1 VSLAVK
7 TVVDAWRPSEA
18 RVGHIKLVTEIPGPK
33 SREVL
38 ANHERYV
45 PRALALGFPAA
56 IREANGALL
65 TDVDGNRFVDLA
77 GGVGTLN
84 VGHSD
89 PDVVGAAREQLERFV
104 HTDYTVAPYA
114 LYGELAGRLA
124 GSVPGGEKAAF
135 FNSGSEAVENAIKMS
150 RVYTGRKAIV
160 TFEGGFH
167 GRTWLALALTS
178 KTTPYK
184 QGLLPL
190 AGEVYRV
197 PYAYPYR
204 PPVEPREGETF
215 GEACAGLLEK
225 TFSSYIA
232 AEDVAALIVEP
243 VLGEGGFVV
252 PPNDYLP
259 ALKERCEEHGIVFIA
274 DEVQAGFGRT
284 GKMFGVE
291 HSGVEPDLVILAKSL
306 AAGLPLS
313 AVVGRAEVMDAPQ
326 EGALGGTYP
335 GNPVA
340 LASAMAVLDR
350 FEDGHLLQRSREV
363 GEKIRER
370 FSALAERV
378 DLIGEVRGLGAMIAV
393 EFVKDRDTKEPAKGE
408 VGEILKLAAERG
420 VLVLS
425 AGVAGNC
432 LRFLAPLVIT
442 DEQLEEA
449 LDVLERCTEEVAA
462 TRETSTPGALANP
475 T

>member
-1 VSLAVK
+1 M
-7 TVVDAWRPSEA
+7 
-18 RVGHIKLVTEIPGPK
+18 GHIKLVTEVPGPK

-38 ANHERYV
+38 ARHDRFV
-45 PRALALGFPAA
+45 ARGLALGFPAA
-56 IREANGALL
+56 ISEARGALL
-65 TDVDGNRFVDLA
+65 TDVDGNRFIDLA
-77 GGVGTLN
+77 GGVGVLN

-89 PDVVGAAREQLERFV
+89 PEVIGAAREQLERFV

-114 LYGELAGRLA
+114 IYGELAERLA
-124 GSVPGGEKAAF
+124 GLVPGGEKAAF
-135 FNSGSEAVENAIKMS
+135 FNSGAEAVENAIKIA
-150 RVYTGRKAIV
+150 RAYTGRKAVIS
-160 TFEGGFH
+160 FEGGFH
-167 GRTWLALALTS
+167 GRTWMALALTS

-184 QGLLPL
+184 QGFLPL

-204 PPVEPREGETF
+204 PPVEPEEGQTF
-215 GEACAGLLEK
+215 GEACAGLLDSV
-225 TFSSYIA
+225 FSSHVA
-232 AEDVAALIVEP
+232 ADDVAALIVEP

-252 PPNDYLP
+252 PPDDYLP
-259 ALKERCEEHGIVFIA
+259 ALKQRCEERGIVFIA

-284 GKMFGVE
+284 GKMFAVE

-306 AAGLPLS
+306 AAGFPLS
-313 AVVGRAEVMDAPQ
+313 AVVGRAEVMDAPR

-350 FEDGHLLQRSREV
+350 LEDGVLLRRSREV
-363 GEKIRER
+363 GEKIQTR
-370 FSALAERV
+370 FSSLADRV
-378 DLIGEVRGLGAMIAV
+378 DLIGDVRGLGAMVAV
-393 EFVKDRDTKEPAKGE
+393 EFVRDRESKEPAKGE

-425 AGVAGNC
+425 AGVEANC

-449 LDVLERCTEEVAA
+449 LDVLEGCVEEVAA
-462 TRETSTPGALANP
+462 TRETAPAGALADP

>member
-1 VSLAVK
+1 
-7 TVVDAWRPSEA
+7 
-18 RVGHIKLVTEIPGPK
+18 
-33 SREVL
+33 
-38 ANHERYV
+38 
-45 PRALALGFPAA
+45 
-56 IREANGALL
+56 
-65 TDVDGNRFVDLA
+65 
-77 GGVGTLN
+77 
-84 VGHSD
+84 
-89 PDVVGAAREQLERFV
+89 V

-114 LYGELAGRLA
+114 LYSELAGRLA

-243 VLGEGGFVV
+243 ILGEGGFVV

-363 GEKIRER
+363 GEKIWER

-393 EFVKDRDTKEPAKGE
+393 EFVKDRDTKAPAKGE

>member
-1 VSLAVK
+1 
-7 TVVDAWRPSEA
+7 
-18 RVGHIKLVTEIPGPK
+18 
-33 SREVL
+33 
-38 ANHERYV
+38 
-45 PRALALGFPAA
+45 
-56 IREANGALL
+56 
-65 TDVDGNRFVDLA
+65 
-77 GGVGTLN
+77 
-84 VGHSD
+84 
-89 PDVVGAAREQLERFV
+89 
-104 HTDYTVAPYA
+104 
-114 LYGELAGRLA
+114 
-124 GSVPGGEKAAF
+124 
-135 FNSGSEAVENAIKMS
+135 
-150 RVYTGRKAIV
+150 
-160 TFEGGFH
+160 
-167 GRTWLALALTS
+167 
-178 KTTPYK
+178 
-184 QGLLPL
+184 
-190 AGEVYRV
+190 
-197 PYAYPYR
+197 
-204 PPVEPREGETF
+204 
-215 GEACAGLLEK
+215 
-225 TFSSYIA
+225 
-232 AEDVAALIVEP
+232 
-243 VLGEGGFVV
+243 
-252 PPNDYLP
+252 
-259 ALKERCEEHGIVFIA
+259 
-274 DEVQAGFGRT
+274 
-284 GKMFGVE
+284 MFGAE

-363 GEKIRER
+363 GEKIQER

-408 VGEILKLAAERG
+408 LGEILKLAAERG

>member
-1 VSLAVK
+1 MS
-7 TVVDAWRPSEA
+7 
-18 RVGHIKLVTEIPGPK
+18 HIKLVTEIPGPR

-38 ANHERYV
+38 ADHERYV
-45 PRALALGFPAA
+45 ARALALGFPAA
-56 IREANGALL
+56 VQKAEGALL
-65 TDVDGNRFVDLA
+65 TDVDGNQFIDLA

-89 PDVVGAAREQLERFV
+89 PQVIEAAREQLERFV

-114 LYGELAGRLA
+114 LYSELAGRLA
-124 GSVPGGEKAAF
+124 GLVPGGEKAAF

-150 RVYTGRKAIV
+150 RVYTGRKAVIA
-160 TFEGGFH
+160 FEGGFH

-190 AGEVYRV
+190 AGEVYRI

-204 PPVEPREGETF
+204 PPVEPEEGESF
-215 GEACAGLLEK
+215 GDACAGLLEK
-225 TFSSYIA
+225 LFSSHVA
-232 AEDVAALIVEP
+232 PEDVAALIVEP

-252 PPNDYLP
+252 PPDDFLL
-259 ALKERCEEHGIVFIA
+259 ALKKRCEEHGIVFIS

-284 GKMFGVE
+284 GSMFGVE

-306 AAGLPLS
+306 AAGFPLS

-340 LASAMAVLDR
+340 LASAIAVLDK
-350 FEDGHLLQRSREV
+350 FEDGHLLRRSREV
-363 GEKIRER
+363 GERIRER
-370 FSALAERV
+370 FSALAGRV
-378 DLIGEVRGLGAMIAV
+378 DLIGEVRGLGAMVAV
-393 EFVKDRDTKEPAKGE
+393 EFVKDRNTKEPAKGE
-408 VGEILKLAAERG
+408 VGEILKLSAERG

-425 AGVAGNC
+425 AGVASNC
-432 LRFLAPLVIT
+432 LRFLSPLVIT
-442 DEQLEEA
+442 DQQLKEA
-449 LDVLERCTEEVAA
+449 LDVLERCVEEVAA
-462 TRETSTPGALANP
+462 TRETSPSGALANP
-475 T
+475 I

>member
-1 VSLAVK
+1 M
-7 TVVDAWRPSEA
+7 
-18 RVGHIKLVTEIPGPK
+18 GHIKLVTEIPGPK

-38 ANHERYV
+38 ARHDKFVARG
-45 PRALALGFPAA
+45 LALGFPAA
-56 IREANGALL
+56 ISEARGALL
-65 TDVDGNRFVDLA
+65 TDVDGNRFIDLA
-77 GGVGTLN
+77 GGVGVLN

-89 PDVVGAAREQLERFV
+89 PEVIGAAREQLERFV

-114 LYGELAGRLA
+114 IYGELAERLA
-124 GSVPGGEKAAF
+124 GLVPGGEKAAF
-135 FNSGSEAVENAIKMS
+135 FNSGAEAVENAIKIA
-150 RVYTGRKAIV
+150 RAYTGRKAVIS
-160 TFEGGFH
+160 FEGGFH
-167 GRTWLALALTS
+167 GRTWMALALTS

-184 QGLLPL
+184 QGFLPL

-204 PPVEPREGETF
+204 PPVEPEEGQTF
-215 GEACAGLLEK
+215 GEACAGLLDSV
-225 TFSSYIA
+225 FSSHVA
-232 AEDVAALIVEP
+232 ADDVAALIVEP
-243 VLGEGGFVV
+243 ILGEGGFVV
-252 PPNDYLP
+252 PPDDYLP
-259 ALKERCEEHGIVFIA
+259 ALKQRCEERGIVFIA

-284 GKMFGVE
+284 GKMFAVE

-306 AAGLPLS
+306 AAGFPLS
-313 AVVGRAEVMDAPQ
+313 AVVGRAEVMDAPR

-350 FEDGHLLQRSREV
+350 LEDGDLLRRSREM
-363 GEKIRER
+363 GEKIQAR
-370 FSALAERV
+370 FSSLADRV
-378 DLIGEVRGLGAMIAV
+378 DLIGDVRGLGAMIAV
-393 EFVKDRDTKEPAKGE
+393 EFVRDRESKEPAKGE
-408 VGEILKLAAERG
+408 VGEILKLAAKRG

-425 AGVAGNC
+425 AGVEANC

-449 LDVLERCTEEVAA
+449 LDVLEACVEEVAA
-462 TRETSTPGALANP
+462 TRETAPAGALADP

>member
-1 VSLAVK
+1 M
-7 TVVDAWRPSEA
+7 
-18 RVGHIKLVTEIPGPK
+18 GHIKLVTEVPGPK

-38 ANHERYV
+38 ARHDKFVARG
-45 PRALALGFPAA
+45 LALGFPAA
-56 IREANGALL
+56 ISEARGALL
-65 TDVDGNRFVDLA
+65 TDVDGNRFIDLA
-77 GGVGTLN
+77 GGVGVLN

-89 PDVVGAAREQLERFV
+89 PEVIGAAREQLERFV

-114 LYGELAGRLA
+114 IYGELAERLA
-124 GSVPGGEKAAF
+124 RLVPGGEKAAF
-135 FNSGSEAVENAIKMS
+135 FNSGAEAVENAIKIA
-150 RVYTGRKAIV
+150 RAYTGRKAVIS
-160 TFEGGFH
+160 FEGGFH
-167 GRTWLALALTS
+167 GRTWMALALTS

-184 QGLLPL
+184 QGFLPL

-204 PPVEPREGETF
+204 PPVDPEEGQTF
-215 GEACAGLLEK
+215 GEACAGLLDSV
-225 TFSSYIA
+225 FSSHVA
-232 AEDVAALIVEP
+232 ADDVAALIVEP

-252 PPNDYLP
+252 PPDDYLP
-259 ALKERCEEHGIVFIA
+259 ALKQRCKERGIVFIA

-284 GKMFGVE
+284 GKMFAVE

-306 AAGLPLS
+306 AAGFPLS
-313 AVVGRAEVMDAPQ
+313 AVVGRAEVMDAPR

-340 LASAMAVLDR
+340 LASAMAVLDKL
-350 FEDGHLLQRSREV
+350 EDGELLRRSREV
-363 GEKIRER
+363 GEKIQTR
-370 FSALAERV
+370 FSSLADRV
-378 DLIGEVRGLGAMIAV
+378 DLIGDVRGLGAMVAV
-393 EFVKDRDTKEPAKGE
+393 EFVRDRESKEPAKGE
-408 VGEILKLAAERG
+408 VGEILKLAAKRG

-425 AGVAGNC
+425 AGVEANC

-449 LDVLERCTEEVAA
+449 LDVLEACVEEVAA
-462 TRETSTPGALANP
+462 TRETAPAGALADP

>member
-1 VSLAVK
+1 
-7 TVVDAWRPSEA
+7 
-18 RVGHIKLVTEIPGPK
+18 VGYIRLVTEIPGPK
-33 SREVL
+33 SREML
-38 ANHERYV
+38 ARHDRFV
-45 PRALALGFPAA
+45 ARGLALGFPAA
-56 IREANGALL
+56 ISEARGALL
-65 TDVDGNRFVDLA
+65 TDVDGNRFIDLA
-77 GGVGTLN
+77 GGVGVLN

-89 PDVVGAAREQLERFV
+89 PEVIGAAREQLERFV

-114 LYGELAGRLA
+114 IYGELAERLA
-124 GSVPGGEKAAF
+124 GLVPGGEKAAF
-135 FNSGSEAVENAIKMS
+135 FNSGAEAVENAIKIA
-150 RVYTGRKAIV
+150 RAYTGRKAVIS
-160 TFEGGFH
+160 FEGGFH
-167 GRTWLALALTS
+167 GRTWMALALTS

-184 QGLLPL
+184 QGFLPL

-204 PPVEPREGETF
+204 PPVEPEEGQTF
-215 GEACAGLLEK
+215 GEACAGLLDSV
-225 TFSSYIA
+225 FSSHVA
-232 AEDVAALIVEP
+232 ADDVAALIVEP

-252 PPNDYLP
+252 PPDDYLP
-259 ALKERCEEHGIVFIA
+259 ALKQRCEERGIVFIA

-284 GKMFGVE
+284 GKMFAVE

-306 AAGLPLS
+306 AAGFPLS
-313 AVVGRAEVMDAPQ
+313 AVVGRAEVMDAPR

-340 LASAMAVLDR
+340 LASAMAVLDKL
-350 FEDGHLLQRSREV
+350 EDGDLLRRSREV
-363 GEKIRER
+363 GEKIQAR
-370 FSALAERV
+370 FSSLADRV
-378 DLIGEVRGLGAMIAV
+378 HLIGDVRGLGAMVAV
-393 EFVKDRDTKEPAKGE
+393 EFVRDRESKEPAKGE

-425 AGVAGNC
+425 AGVEANC

-449 LDVLERCTEEVAA
+449 LGVLEACVEEVAA
-462 TRETSTPGALANP
+462 TRETAPAGALADP